1 MRKLKLN
8 LDQLTVDSFGTTPAD
23 EKKGTVLGEQCTC
36 QTACTCPGCN
46 TCDAACGTGW
56 TNCGSCDS
64 GCGACD
70 SNDPSLTVGGPN
82 CLCCW

>member
-8 LDQLTVDSFGTTPAD
+8 LDQLAVDSFGTVPAE

-36 QTACTCPGCN
+36 YTACTCPGCD
-46 TCDAACGTGW
+46 TCDASCGATCMSQ
-56 TNCGSCDS
+56 CGS
-64 GCGACD
+64 CD
-70 SNDPSLTVGGPN
+70 SNDPSWTAGGPN

>member
-8 LDQLTVDSFGTTPAD
+8 LDQLTVDSFGTAPAD

-36 QTACTCPGCN
+36 HTACTCPGCN
-46 TCDAACGTGW
+46 TCDVSCHATCMS
-56 TNCGSCDS
+56 NCGS
-64 GCGACD
+64 CD